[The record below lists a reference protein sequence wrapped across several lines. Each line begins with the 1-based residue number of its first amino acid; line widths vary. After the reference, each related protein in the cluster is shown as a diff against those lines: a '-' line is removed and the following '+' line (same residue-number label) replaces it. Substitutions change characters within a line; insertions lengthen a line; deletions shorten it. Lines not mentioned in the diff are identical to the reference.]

1 MDLQSLTTVLPTELT
16 FFSVLKFIGI
26 LTLCVMIAGAVI
38 RLIFGKKSLLNR
50 SLCAALGILGVYVMT
65 VVIYTFQPA
74 GLEQWLS
81 PLPFV
86 KFYGDHLYIMPFLA
100 TEFPVICSEILSM
113 VIFAM
118 LYHLADSIIPD
129 KEKILPWLIS
139 RILTV
144 CLAIFIH
151 YWLKYLTDSFLP
163 EFIVTYAPTVL
174 TLCLVITLL
183 GGIIGVLLSLVMTV
197 VNPILG
203 ILCGFFFSSKLG
215 KQISKAMLTTALL
228 CVLVALLGHF
238 DYTVISIDPAALASY
253 VPMLGVLMVLG
264 YLIGC
269 KL

>member
-1 MDLQSLTTVLPTELT
+1 MDIQSLTTMLPMELT
-16 FFSVLKFIGI
+16 FLSVLKFIGI
-26 LTLCVMIAGAVI
+26 LALSVMVTGTLI
-38 RLIFGKKSLLNR
+38 RLIFGRKSQLNR
-50 SLCAALGILGVYVMT
+50 CLCAALGILGVYVMT
-65 VVIYTFQPA
+65 VVIYTFQPGSLA
-74 GLEQWLS
+74 RWLS

-86 KFYGDHLYIMPFLA
+86 KFYGDSLYIMPFVD

-113 VIFAM
+113 VILAM

-129 KEKILPWLIS
+129 KEKFISWLIC

-144 CLAIFIH
+144 ALAIFIH
-151 YWLKYLTDSFLP
+151 YWLIRLTDSFLP
-163 EFIVTYAPTVL
+163 ELIVAYAPTVL
-174 TLCLVITLL
+174 TVCLVLSL
-183 GGIIGVLLSLVMTV
+183 FCGILGVLLSLVLTV

-228 CVLVALLGHF
+228 SVLVALLGYF
-238 DYTVISIDPAALASY
+238 DYTVISIDPAALVSY
-253 VPMLGVLMVLG
+253 IPMLGVLLALW